1 MCVKTML
8 CPRFTLAI
16 FVALAG
22 LAPAAHAITADTT
35 IQVLDQ
41 LDVFSSATLKR
52 STDSPVSLID
62 LNSVGSTALKACQN
76 GRNGLTCLDGQ
87 RVRNWKVPKA
97 LPATPAADA
106 GRILFSCEDDALGL
120 DVKNGACTSLT
131 TDVKGSVWI
140 AGRKSSTSHSLIQLT
155 RKAGASCTSTEGSP
169 LAGKI
174 RNVAYTGTDAAD
186 YCFAV
191 RRTGRPLLLDIS
203 AFDAEL
209 AARYRGPGILGVE
222 SRKTVVFFPSDG
234 SPVVEV
240 GAGKNDWS
248 LNGGEQV
255 LSAALLQREVAAVP
269 PATVSTVY
277 TYGLITT
284 STGRVLWKNMADLVT
299 RAKLIANVNAT
310 VAAVTTDTA
319 TGVVSYPR
327 GSSACETGSTA
338 NFFEIRASD
347 TTGRL
352 FIGNRNYCK
361 LFAATPSYSSGASI
375 DTLIGNEVVPTA
387 ATFKL
392 EGISVSPGIAVDL
405 TKCAGD
411 VGCAYIKDSTGLGGD
426 ANTVAAASMLN
437 VTLAP
442 NSPTGLIVF
451 QIKNI
456 PDCRD
461 LTIAEAPDCAA
472 PGVLVTSTKGTYL
485 NVTPMLPQQIKD
497 LFDGSGKKPFGLPPM
512 LISPRYHAQAQNG
525 HQFDALLGVT
535 DPDVVFRKT
544 FTAQFDVGDPNLT
557 GQSLGCGV
565 FSKDGQGNLTGQAF
579 QLWDI
584 ATVVSERFTSVGGPN
599 NVVVDSPTNPA
610 VVGEHVDMLANKDCF
625 NPTKGAGTRWSMYS
639 FNLQLADDGTPN
651 YSYATPRLYLGN
663 LLKSLYI
670 DLGDMQRRVVC
681 ANVDAVGNLPFNPAA
696 APPLSGSACTT
707 LEANWDGTRDK
718 LFKCIDAATDPKV
731 SQLDQNC
738 GAFDA
743 QFPAYRNYA
752 LGLTP
757 TGADPANRVGEI
769 SSRLDVIGHVFY
781 DHFVNAPL
789 SQ

>member
-1 MCVKTML
+1 MFAKTML
-8 CPRFTLAI
+8 CPRFILAT
-16 FVALAG
+16 FAALAG
-22 LAPAAHAITADTT
+22 LAPAAHAITADAT

-41 LDVFSSATLKR
+41 LDVFSSANLKR
-52 STDSPVSLID
+52 STDSPVNLVD

-87 RVRNWKVPKA
+87 RVRNWKVPKT
-97 LPATPAADA
+97 LPATPATDA

-155 RKAGASCTSTEGSP
+155 RKAGASCTATEGSP
-169 LAGKI
+169 LSGKI
-174 RNVAYTGTDAAD
+174 KNVAYSGTDAAD
-186 YCFAV
+186 YCFIV
-191 RRTGRPLLLDIS
+191 RRSGRPLLLDIS

-255 LSAALLQREVAAVP
+255 LSAALLQREVAAVL
-269 PATVSTVY
+269 PATLSTVY
-277 TYGLITT
+277 TYGFITT
-284 STGRVLWKNMADLVT
+284 STGRVLWKNMADPVT
-299 RAKLIANVNAT
+299 PAKLIANVNST

-327 GSSACETGSTA
+327 GATACEAGSIA

-361 LFAATPSYSSGASI
+361 MFSATPSYSSGASI
-375 DTLIGNEVVPTA
+375 VTLIGNEVVPTA
-387 ATFKL
+387 TTFKP

-405 TKCAGD
+405 AKCGNAL
-411 VGCAYIKDSTGLGGD
+411 GCDYIKDGTGLGGD
-426 ANTVAAASMLN
+426 ANTVAAASMLD

-461 LTIAEAPDCAA
+461 LTVAEAPDCAA
-472 PGVLVTSTKGTYL
+472 PGVLVPSAKGTYL

-497 LFDGSGKKPFGLPPM
+497 LFDARARS
-512 LISPRYHAQAQNG
+512 R
-525 HQFDALLGVT
+525 
-535 DPDVVFRKT
+535 
-544 FTAQFDVGDPNLT
+544 
-557 GQSLGCGV
+557 
-565 FSKDGQGNLTGQAF
+565 
-579 QLWDI
+579 
-584 ATVVSERFTSVGGPN
+584 
-599 NVVVDSPTNPA
+599 
-610 VVGEHVDMLANKDCF
+610 
-625 NPTKGAGTRWSMYS
+625 
-639 FNLQLADDGTPN
+639 
-651 YSYATPRLYLGN
+651 
-663 LLKSLYI
+663 
-670 DLGDMQRRVVC
+670 
-681 ANVDAVGNLPFNPAA
+681 
-696 APPLSGSACTT
+696 SAC
-707 LEANWDGTRDK
+707 RR
-718 LFKCIDAATDPKV
+718 C
-731 SQLDQNC
+731 
-738 GAFDA
+738 
-743 QFPAYRNYA
+743 
-752 LGLTP
+752 
-757 TGADPANRVGEI
+757 
-769 SSRLDVIGHVFY
+769 
-781 DHFVNAPL
+781 
-789 SQ
+789 